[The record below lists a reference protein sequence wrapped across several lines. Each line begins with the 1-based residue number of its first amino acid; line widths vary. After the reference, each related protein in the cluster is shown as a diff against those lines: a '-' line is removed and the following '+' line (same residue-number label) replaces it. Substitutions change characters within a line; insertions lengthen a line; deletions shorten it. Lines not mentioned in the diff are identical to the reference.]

1 MAYTLV
7 GKVLVLDTPD
17 GKRYTT
23 SRFKAQL
30 SEKLYLMQVLDPE
43 TGKPFPGDFK
53 YILNLE
59 TLPVVP
65 SEDYAWTR
73 AKIFET
79 EVQARRFFQR
89 PEPATDE
96 AVDEAPGRLV
106 NVLKSVLHGDSKE

>member
-89 PEPATDE
+89 PDP

-106 NVLKSVLHGDSKE
+106 NMLKSVLHGDSKE